1 MRGGGRQ
8 MLPERWL
15 KRNWLGTMAIAVA
28 LLIALTLAGT
38 GSAQNL
44 TPLRWGNVGLE
55 STYYAP
61 VIFAER
67 KGYFH
72 EEGIRSEQLRLSDPD
87 LVRAV
92 AAGSIGF
99 GIPEVGSGIIARERG
114 AADIRVIAGI
124 TDRYPYDLMVKSQY
138 NSIAELKGKTL
149 SIWSTAP
156 GVALTLMKRVLA
168 QGGLKD
174 GDYNIVGG
182 GNSGARYAALIS
194 GQIDGTIITTPHN
207 TLAKKAGFKSLG
219 QLHAIPALF
228 AGVIAN
234 KTWTDRNE
242 TLMLGWLKAS
252 IRGFRYVADA
262 KNQDEVVRVLAEEFK
277 ADPEVI
283 RGDYRQLYHDQKFI
297 VSWDLIPNAR
307 SMQTVLDVLAEI
319 NQIPQG
325 QPLNRYYD
333 LNLVR
338 RAAAP

>member
-1 MRGGGRQ
+1 

-28 LLIALTLAGT
+28 LLVALTLAGT
-38 GSAQNL
+38 GGAQNL
-44 TPLRWGNVGLE
+44 TTLRWGNVGLE

-61 VIFAER
+61 LIFAER

-72 EEGIRSEQLRLSDPD
+72 EEGIRSEQLTLSDTD

-182 GNSGARYAALIS
+182 GNSGARYAALTS

-262 KNQDEVVRVLAEEFK
+262 KNQDEVVRVLTEQFK

-297 VSWDLIPNAR
+297 VSWDLIPNAQ
-307 SMQTVLDVLAEI
+307 SMQTVLDILAEI

-333 LNLVR
+333 LTLVR
-338 RAAAP
+338 RAAAQ

>member
-1 MRGGGRQ
+1 MVAK
-8 MLPERWL
+8 RWL
-15 KRNWLGTMAIAVA
+15 KGNWLGTTAVVVA
-28 LLIALTLAGT
+28 FLIALTLAGT
-38 GSAQNL
+38 GGAQNL
-44 TPLRWGNVGLE
+44 TTLRWGNVGLE

-61 VIFAER
+61 LIMAER

-72 EEGIRSEQLRLSDPD
+72 EEGIRSEQLRLADTD

-99 GIPEVGSGIIARERG
+99 GIPEVSSGIIAHERG
-114 AADIRVIAGI
+114 AAEIRVIAGF

-138 NSIAELKGKTL
+138 NSIADLKGKTL

-174 GDYNIVGG
+174 GDYNIIGG
-182 GNSGARYAALIS
+182 GNSGARYAALTA

-242 TLMLGWLKAS
+242 RLMLGWLKAS

-262 KNQDEVVRVLAEEFK
+262 KNQDEVVRALTEEFK

-297 VSWDLIPNAR
+297 VSWDLIPNNR

-319 NQIPQG
+319 NQIPPR
-325 QPLNRYYD
+325 QPLSKYYD

>member
-1 MRGGGRQ
+1 

>member
-1 MRGGGRQ
+1 

-15 KRNWLGTMAIAVA
+15 KGNWLDTMAIAVA

-38 GSAQNL
+38 GGAQNL

-297 VSWDLIPNAR
+297 VSWDLIPNAQ
-307 SMQTVLDVLAEI
+307 SMQTVLNVLAEI

>member
-1 MRGGGRQ
+1 

-15 KRNWLGTMAIAVA
+15 KGNWLGTMAIAVA

-38 GSAQNL
+38 GGAQNL
-44 TPLRWGNVGLE
+44 TSLRWGNVGLE

-297 VSWDLIPNAR
+297 VSWDLIPNAQ
-307 SMQTVLDVLAEI
+307 SMQTVLNVLAEI